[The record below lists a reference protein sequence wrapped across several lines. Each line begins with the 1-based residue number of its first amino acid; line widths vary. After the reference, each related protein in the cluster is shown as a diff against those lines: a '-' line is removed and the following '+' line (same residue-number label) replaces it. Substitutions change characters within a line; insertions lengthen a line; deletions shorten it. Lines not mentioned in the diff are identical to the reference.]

1 MLNYLQRLGKSLML
15 PIAMLPAA
23 ALLVRFGADD
33 MLDIPFVNQAGS
45 GILDNLGIIFA
56 IGIAIGFSRDGNGA
70 AALSGAVGYLVL
82 VGGYEAINSELDLG
96 VLAGIISG
104 ITAGQLYNKFHD
116 IQLPACLAFL
126 EEKGF
131 FLLLLAF

>member
-1 MLNYLQRLGKSLML
+1 IKRNDIVINENDLYRGREFIILNYLQRLGKSLML
-15 PIAMLPAA
+15 PVAMLPAA

-70 AALSGAVGYLVL
+70 AALSEIGRASCR
-82 VGGYEAINSELDLG
+82 E
-96 VLAGIISG
+96 
-104 ITAGQLYNKFHD
+104 
-116 IQLPACLAFL
+116 
-126 EEKGF
+126 
-131 FLLLLAF
+131 

>member
-1 MLNYLQRLGKSLML
+1 LCGGSVVFLRVLTSIDVKTNIKWNDIITTGNALYRGREFMMLNYLQRLGKSLML

-56 IGIAIGFSRDGNGA
+56 FGIAIGFSW
-70 AALSGAVGYLVL
+70 YL
-82 VGGYEAINSELDLG
+82 
-96 VLAGIISG
+96 
-104 ITAGQLYNKFHD
+104 
-116 IQLPACLAFL
+116 
-126 EEKGF
+126 
-131 FLLLLAF
+131 